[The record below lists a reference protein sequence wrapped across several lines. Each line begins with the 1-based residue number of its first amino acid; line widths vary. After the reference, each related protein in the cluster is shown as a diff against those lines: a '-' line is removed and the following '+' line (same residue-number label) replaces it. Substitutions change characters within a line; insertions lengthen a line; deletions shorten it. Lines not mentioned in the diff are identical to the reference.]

1 MLADSNCPP
10 QPFPVDL
17 PDTLPEEIQ
26 NALTALDKVANATVN
41 SVSVVSSLIKNG
53 IISLQS
59 SDNILA
65 ILNYLA
71 RCCDECDIQRKHT
84 DDQRLWCQ

>member
-1 MLADSNCPP
+1 MLANSNCPP

-17 PDTLPEEIQ
+17 PATLPEEIQ

-41 SVSVVSSLIKNG
+41 SVSVVSLLIKNG

-59 SDNILA
+59 SDNILLSFNFELYIA
-65 ILNYLA
+65 W
-71 RCCDECDIQRKHT
+71 CCDMGTVNTFCFWN
-84 DDQRLWCQ
+84 L